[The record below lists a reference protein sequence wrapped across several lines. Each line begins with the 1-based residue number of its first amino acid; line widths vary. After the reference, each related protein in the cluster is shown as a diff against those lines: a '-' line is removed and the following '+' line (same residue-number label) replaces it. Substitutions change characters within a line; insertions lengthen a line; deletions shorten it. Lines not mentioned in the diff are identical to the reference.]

1 MSSSTKQQTKFQD
14 SRGGNVAGRR
24 KFQGPLRVTIWYILY
39 IYLYMGGRRALA
51 VRKEGKKIQ
60 MKIEK

>member
-1 MSSSTKQQTKFQD
+1 M
-14 SRGGNVAGRR
+14 AGRR
-24 KFQGPLRVTIWYILY
+24 KFQGPLSITIWYIIY
-39 IYLYMGGRRALA
+39 IYLYMGGGGRRALA

>member
-1 MSSSTKQQTKFQD
+1 M
-14 SRGGNVAGRR
+14 AGRR
-24 KFQGPLRVTIWYILY
+24 KFQGPLSITIWYIIY
-39 IYLYMGGRRALA
+39 IYLYMGGGRRALA